1 MLGNLSKVLI
11 KAPGFFNNQKDNTL
25 RKIPEENYLDPF
37 NQINQIKNKDKSL
50 NKIYYKEKDYW
61 RKNFMLDM
69 NFNHNKRLLHKLN
82 LSGMHNKT
90 NEYEKGAKDLS
101 KNNGENKDINYL
113 SKIRQNPSLSMNNP
127 IKTIR
132 REKNLNIYK
141 NIFLLN
147 NNNFND
153 TEINLGTDSSK
164 MDNKN
169 KKFLY
174 TESNNNKKHRSI
186 INQRYNTEENYDT
199 ILNKEKNEF
208 IKNKEKYKF
217 PKKMKAIRSQEKL
230 FQDII
235 DQKFISL
242 ISVKPKI
249 KEQLKSINRSMVGQR
264 DFYVYQKSGRF
275 NSPNPFYESM
285 KRKEEMNKLLK

>member
-11 KAPGFFNNQKDNTL
+11 KAPVFFNNQKDNTL

-50 NKIYYKEKDYW
+50 NNIYYKEKDYW

-82 LSGMHNKT
+82 LSGMHNKA
-90 NEYEKGAKDLS
+90 NEYEKGSKDLS

-164 MDNKN
+164 MNNKN

-174 TESNNNKKHRSI
+174 TESNDNKKHRRI

-199 ILNKEKNEF
+199 NLNKEKNEF

-217 PKKMKAIRSQEKL
+217 PKKMKPIRSQEKL

-242 ISVKPKI
+242 ILVKPKI

-285 KRKEEMNKLLK
+285 KRKEEMNKSLK